1 MSLSNMPMFELFP
14 PLFKSKK
21 IEKWT
26 ANEFW
31 KHLKLSKKERN
42 RFNRQRM
49 YRLLRKLV
57 EDGFLTKE
65 TNLVNPRFSTF
76 SETEKIDQLREITDI
91 SLDFIEMKNS
101 HEETKKAMLML
112 EKQLQIFALLEKRFP
127 NSVNRINTQKAIC
140 YEKLIDLRAYI
151 AALNSVIT
159 SF

>member
-14 PLFKSKK
+14 PIFKSKK
-21 IEKWT
+21 IEQWT

-65 TNLVNPRFSTF
+65 TNLVNPRLSMF
-76 SETEKIDQLREITDI
+76 SETNKLDQLREITGI
-91 SLDFIEMKNS
+91 SLDFIEMRYSKD
-101 HEETKKAMLML
+101 ETQKKISML
-112 EKQLQIFALLEKRFP
+112 EKQLNSFSLLEKKFP
-127 NSVNRINTQKAIC
+127 NSAIRINS
-140 YEKLIDLRAYI
+140 EKNKCIEELTNFNAYST
-151 AALNSVIT
+151 ALDSILT

>member
-14 PLFKSKK
+14 PIFKSKK
-21 IEKWT
+21 IEQWT

-76 SETEKIDQLREITDI
+76 SETSKLDQLRELNSSSRD
-91 SLDFIEMKNS
+91 LMQMKNS
-101 HEETKKAMLML
+101 QKETRDSIALL
-112 EKQLQIFALLEKRFP
+112 EKQLQSFNLLEKNFP
-127 NSVNRINTQKAIC
+127 NSINKINIQKNKC
-140 YEKLIDLRAYI
+140 IDQLANLHAYN
-151 AALNSVIT
+151 AALNSVLT
-159 SF
+159 SN

>member
-1 MSLSNMPMFELFP
+1 MSISNMPMFELFP

>member
-21 IEKWT
+21 IEQWT

-65 TNLVNPRFSTF
+65 TNLVSPRFSTF
-76 SETEKIDQLREITDI
+76 SETGKIDQLREITGV
-91 SLDFIEMKNS
+91 SLDFIQMRHSK
-101 HEETKKAMLML
+101 EETQKKISML
-112 EKQLQIFALLEKRFP
+112 EKQLESFSLLEKKFP
-127 NSVNRINTQKAIC
+127 NSAIRINT
-140 YEKLIDLRAYI
+140 EKNKCFEELTNLNAYST
-151 AALNSVIT
+151 ALNCVLT
-159 SF
+159 SL

>member
-14 PLFKSKK
+14 PLFKSKQ
-21 IEKWT
+21 IEQWT

-42 RFNRQRM
+42 RFNQQRM

>member
-1 MSLSNMPMFELFP
+1 MSISNMPMFELFP

-21 IEKWT
+21 IEQWT

-76 SETEKIDQLREITDI
+76 SETSKLDQLREITDI
-91 SLDFIEMKNS
+91 SLDFIEMS
-101 HEETKKAMLML
+101 HSKEETQKEITIL
-112 EKQLQIFALLEKRFP
+112 EKQLRIFALLEKKFP
-127 NSVNRINTQKAIC
+127 NSVNRIHAQKNVC
-140 YEKLIDLRAYI
+140 YEQLIELRAYI
-151 AALNSVIT
+151 TVLESVMT

>member
-1 MSLSNMPMFELFP
+1 MFELFP

-57 EDGFLTKE
+57 EDGYLTKE

>member
-1 MSLSNMPMFELFP
+1 MFELFP

>member
-1 MSLSNMPMFELFP
+1 MFELFP
-14 PLFKSKK
+14 PLFKRKK
-21 IEKWT
+21 IEEWT

>member
-42 RFNRQRM
+42 RFNQQRM

-76 SETEKIDQLREITDI
+76 SETSKLDQLRELNSSSRD
-91 SLDFIEMKNS
+91 LMQMKNS
-101 HEETKKAMLML
+101 QKETRDSIALL
-112 EKQLQIFALLEKRFP
+112 EKQLQSFNLLEKNFP
-127 NSVNRINTQKAIC
+127 NSINKINIQKNKC
-140 YEKLIDLRAYI
+140 IDQLANLHAYN
-151 AALNSVIT
+151 AALNSVLT
-159 SF
+159 SN

>member
-1 MSLSNMPMFELFP
+1 MFELFP

-21 IEKWT
+21 IEQWT

-76 SETEKIDQLREITDI
+76 SETSKLDQLREITGA
-91 SLDFIEMKNS
+91 SLDFIEMS
-101 HEETKKAMLML
+101 HSIEETQKEISIL
-112 EKQLQIFALLEKRFP
+112 EKQRESFSLLEKKYP
-127 NSVNRINTQKAIC
+127 NSAIRINAEKNKCI
-140 YEKLIDLRAYI
+140 EKLNDLNAYTT
-151 AALNSVIT
+151 ALNCVLT
-159 SF
+159 SL

>member
-1 MSLSNMPMFELFP
+1 MSISNMPMFELFP

-21 IEKWT
+21 IEQWT

-76 SETEKIDQLREITDI
+76 SETNKPYQLREITGV
-91 SLDFIEMKNS
+91 SLDFIQMRHSKEETLNS
-101 HEETKKAMLML
+101 H
-112 EKQLQIFALLEKRFP
+112 RFCRHFL
-127 NSVNRINTQKAIC
+127 VR
-140 YEKLIDLRAYI
+140 
-151 AALNSVIT
+151 
-159 SF
+159 

>member
-14 PLFKSKK
+14 PLFKTKK
-21 IEKWT
+21 IEQWT

-65 TNLVNPRFSTF
+65 TNLTNPRFSTF
-76 SETEKIDQLREITDI
+76 SETEKIGQLREITGI
-91 SLDFIEMKNS
+91 SLDFIEMS
-101 HEETKKAMLML
+101 HSKEETQKKISML
-112 EKQLQIFALLEKRFP
+112 EKQLESFSLLEKKYP
-127 NSVNRINTQKAIC
+127 NSAIRINT
-140 YEKLIDLRAYI
+140 EKNKCIETLTDLNAFI
-151 AALNSVIT
+151 TALNCILT
-159 SF
+159 SL

>member
-1 MSLSNMPMFELFP
+1 MFELFP
-14 PLFKSKK
+14 PIFKSKK
-21 IEKWT
+21 IEQWT

-76 SETEKIDQLREITDI
+76 SETEKIGQFRETTDI
-91 SLDFIEMKNS
+91 SLDFIEMS
-101 HEETKKAMLML
+101 HSKEETQKKISML
-112 EKQLQIFALLEKRFP
+112 EKQLESFSLLEKKYP
-127 NSVNRINTQKAIC
+127 NSAARINT
-140 YEKLIDLRAYI
+140 EKNKCIDKLTYLNAYS
-151 AALNSVIT
+151 AALNCVLT
-159 SF
+159 SL

>member
-1 MSLSNMPMFELFP
+1 MFELFP
-14 PLFKSKK
+14 PLFKSKQ
-21 IEKWT
+21 IEQWT

-42 RFNRQRM
+42 RFNQQRM

>member
-1 MSLSNMPMFELFP
+1 MNFFHHFLRV
-14 PLFKSKK
+14 KK
-21 IEKWT
+21 IEQWT

-76 SETEKIDQLREITDI
+76 SETNKLYQLREITGV
-91 SLDFIEMKNS
+91 SLDFIQMRHSK
-101 HEETKKAMLML
+101 EETQKENLNVRKTTRKLLFIRKKIS
-112 EKQLQIFALLEKRFP
+112 KF
-127 NSVNRINTQKAIC
+127 S
-140 YEKLIDLRAYI
+140 Y
-151 AALNSVIT
+151 
-159 SF
+159 

>member
-1 MSLSNMPMFELFP
+1 MSISNMPMFELFP
-14 PLFKSKK
+14 PLFKTKK
-21 IEKWT
+21 IEQWT

-31 KHLKLSKKERN
+31 KNLKLSKKERN

>member
-42 RFNRQRM
+42 RFNQQRM

-76 SETEKIDQLREITDI
+76 SETNKLDQLRELNSSSRD
-91 SLDFIEMKNS
+91 LMQMKNS
-101 HEETKKAMLML
+101 QKETRDS
-112 EKQLQIFALLEKRFP
+112 IALLEK
-127 NSVNRINTQKAIC
+127 
-140 YEKLIDLRAYI
+140 LMWG
-151 AALNSVIT
+151 
-159 SF
+159 